1 MLYEALKVDEPLAW
15 RQGREHKQRFKDY
28 LQRNGQRSKKS
39 RKNMTE
45 LEEQGYTV
53 MQDQEEG
60 NFKKYVTATSNS
72 E

>member
-1 MLYEALKVDEPLAW
+1 
-15 RQGREHKQRFKDY
+15 
-28 LQRNGQRSKKS
+28 
-39 RKNMTE
+39 MTE

-53 MQDQEEG
+53 MQDPEEG